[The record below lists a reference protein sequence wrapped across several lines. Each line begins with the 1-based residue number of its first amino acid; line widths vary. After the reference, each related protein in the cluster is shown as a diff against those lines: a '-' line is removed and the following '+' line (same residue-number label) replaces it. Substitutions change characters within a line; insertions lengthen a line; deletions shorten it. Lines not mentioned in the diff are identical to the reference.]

1 MQFEWDPNKATNNI
15 AKHEIS
21 FNEASTVFADPLSL
35 TFSDPDHS
43 RSEDRYVTIGES
55 MQRNLLIISHTD
67 RDQRIR
73 IISARKATRRE
84 RRIYENG

>member
-1 MQFEWDPNKATNNI
+1 MKFEWDPGKAANNF

-35 TFSDPDHS
+35 TFTDPDRS

-73 IISARKATRRE
+73 IISARKVTHRE

>member
-21 FNEASTVFADPLSL
+21 FYEASTVFADPLSL

-73 IISARKATRRE
+73 IISARKE

>member
-1 MQFEWDPNKATNNI
+1 MKFEWDPDKAANNF

-35 TFSDPDHS
+35 TFTDPDHS

-73 IISARKATRRE
+73 IISARKVTRRE